1 MRRLLPALLAG
12 MLLLAGCSSS
22 EADAVSVT
30 SAETSYASSEEAGE
44 EPDTQ
49 AVTLAETVLFD
60 QDGIR
65 ITATGLSTDSLF
77 GPELNLLV
85 ENDSAQNIVVQPN
98 YCMVNGYM
106 MDGLLS
112 ADVAAG
118 KKANDTLDFLSN
130 VLARCGIE
138 TITDIELDLVVS
150 DGDSWQTLYETGP
163 VILQTSAAGQY
174 TQTYDDSGEE
184 IYNQNGIRVV
194 AKSVNDDLFGMG
206 IKFYL
211 ENNTDKAVIVNADNV
226 SVNGYMMTDL
236 FYSDLAPRSHA
247 VDTLTLLGSELED
260 NHIDTITDAEL
271 SLQITDADYY
281 QTIDSTAP
289 ITLHF

>member
-12 MLLLAGCSSS
+12 TLLLAGCSSS
-22 EADAVSVT
+22 DADAVSVT
-30 SAETSYASSEEAGE
+30 SAETSYAGASEAEQE
-44 EPDTQ
+44 TQ
-49 AVTLAETVLFD
+49 DVTLVETVLFD

-65 ITATGLSTDSLF
+65 ITATGLSADSLF

-85 ENDSAQNIVVQPN
+85 ENDSVQNIVVQPN

-138 TITDIELDLVVS
+138 TITDIELDLVIS

-163 VILQTSAAGQY
+163 VVLQTSAAGQY

-226 SVNGYMMTDL
+226 SVNSYMMTDL
-236 FYSDLAPRSHA
+236 FYSDLAPHSHA

>member
-22 EADAVSVT
+22 EVDAASVT
-30 SAETSYASSEEAGE
+30 SAETSYAGASEAEQE
-44 EPDTQ
+44 TQ
-49 AVTLAETVLFD
+49 DVTLAETVLFD

-65 ITATGLSTDSLF
+65 VTATGLSTDRLF

-130 VLARCGIE
+130 ALARCGIE

>member
-22 EADAVSVT
+22 EADAASVT
-30 SAETSYASSEEAGE
+30 SAETSYAGASEAEQE
-44 EPDTQ
+44 TQ
-49 AVTLAETVLFD
+49 DVTLAETVLFD
-60 QDGIR
+60 QDDIR

-226 SVNGYMMTDL
+226 SVNDYMMTDL

>member
-22 EADAVSVT
+22 EADAASVT
-30 SAETSYASSEEAGE
+30 SAETSYAGASEAEQE
-44 EPDTQ
+44 TQ
-49 AVTLAETVLFD
+49 DVTLAETVLFD

-65 ITATGLSTDSLF
+65 VTATGLSTDRLF

-130 VLARCGIE
+130 ALARCGIE

>member
-22 EADAVSVT
+22 ETDAASVT
-30 SAETSYASSEEAGE
+30 SAETSYAGASEAEQE
-44 EPDTQ
+44 TQ
-49 AVTLAETVLFD
+49 DVTLAETVLFD

-118 KKANDTLDFLSN
+118 KKTNDTLDFLSN
-130 VLARCGIE
+130 ALARCGIE

>member
-22 EADAVSVT
+22 ETDAASVT
-30 SAETSYASSEEAGE
+30 SAETSYAGASEAEQE
-44 EPDTQ
+44 TQ
-49 AVTLAETVLFD
+49 DVTLAETVLFD

-118 KKANDTLDFLSN
+118 KKANDTLEFLSN

-163 VILQTSAAGQY
+163 IILQTSAAGQY

-211 ENNTDKAVIVNADNV
+211 ENNTDKAC
-226 SVNGYMMTDL
+226 ST
-236 FYSDLAPRSHA
+236 P
-247 VDTLTLLGSELED
+247 TLRPT
-260 NHIDTITDAEL
+260 
-271 SLQITDADYY
+271 
-281 QTIDSTAP
+281 P
-289 ITLHF
+289 MR

>member
-22 EADAVSVT
+22 KADAASVT
-30 SAETSYASSEEAGE
+30 SAETSYAGASETEQE
-44 EPDTQ
+44 TQ
-49 AVTLAETVLFD
+49 DVTLAETVLFD

-130 VLARCGIE
+130 ALARCGIE

-236 FYSDLAPRSHA
+236 FYSDLAPHSHA

>member
-22 EADAVSVT
+22 EADAASVT
-30 SAETSYASSEEAGE
+30 SAETSYAGASEAEQE
-44 EPDTQ
+44 TQ
-49 AVTLAETVLFD
+49 DVTLAETVLFD

-130 VLARCGIE
+130 ALARCGIE

-163 VILQTSAAGQY
+163 VILQTSVAGQY

-211 ENNTDKAVIVNADNV
+211 ENNTDKTVIINADNV

>member
-22 EADAVSVT
+22 EADAASVT
-30 SAETSYASSEEAGE
+30 SAETSYAGASEAEQE
-44 EPDTQ
+44 TQ
-49 AVTLAETVLFD
+49 DVTLAETVLFD
-60 QDGIR
+60 QDDIR

-130 VLARCGIE
+130 ALARCGIE

-211 ENNTDKAVIVNADNV
+211 ENNTDKTVIINADNV

>member
-22 EADAVSVT
+22 KADAASVT
-30 SAETSYASSEEAGE
+30 SAETSYTGASEAE
-44 EPDTQ
+44 QETQ
-49 AVTLAETVLFD
+49 DVTLAETVLFD

-106 MDGLLS
+106 M
-112 ADVAAG
+112 
-118 KKANDTLDFLSN
+118 
-130 VLARCGIE
+130 
-138 TITDIELDLVVS
+138 
-150 DGDSWQTLYETGP
+150 
-163 VILQTSAAGQY
+163 
-174 TQTYDDSGEE
+174 
-184 IYNQNGIRVV
+184 
-194 AKSVNDDLFGMG
+194 
-206 IKFYL
+206 
-211 ENNTDKAVIVNADNV
+211 
-226 SVNGYMMTDL
+226 TDL
-236 FYSDLAPRSHA
+236 LYSDLAPHSHA

>member
-22 EADAVSVT
+22 EADAASVT
-30 SAETSYASSEEAGE
+30 SAETSYAGASEAEQE
-44 EPDTQ
+44 TQ
-49 AVTLAETVLFD
+49 DVTLAETVLFD

-130 VLARCGIE
+130 ALARCGIE

>member
-22 EADAVSVT
+22 EADAASAT
-30 SAETSYASSEEAGE
+30 SAETSYAGASEAEQE
-44 EPDTQ
+44 TQ
-49 AVTLAETVLFD
+49 DVTLAETVLFD

-130 VLARCGIE
+130 ALARCGIE

-184 IYNQNGIRVV
+184 IYNQKGIRVV

-211 ENNTDKAVIVNADNV
+211 ENNTDKTVIVNADNV

>member
-1 MRRLLPALLAG
+1 MRRLPPALLAG
-12 MLLLAGCSSS
+12 MLLLTGCSSS
-22 EADAVSVT
+22 EADAASVT
-30 SAETSYASSEEAGE
+30 SAETSYAGASEAEQE
-44 EPDTQ
+44 TQ
-49 AVTLAETVLFD
+49 DVTLAETVLFD

-65 ITATGLSTDSLF
+65 ITATDLSTDSLF

-130 VLARCGIE
+130 ALARCGIE

-211 ENNTDKAVIVNADNV
+211 ENNTDKAVIINADNV

>member
-22 EADAVSVT
+22 EADAASVT
-30 SAETSYASSEEAGE
+30 SAETSYAGASEAEQE
-44 EPDTQ
+44 TQ
-49 AVTLAETVLFD
+49 DVTLAETVLFD

-85 ENDSAQNIVVQPN
+85 ENGSAQNIVVQPN

-130 VLARCGIE
+130 ALARCGIE

-211 ENNTDKAVIVNADNV
+211 ENNTDKTVIVNADNV

>member
-22 EADAVSVT
+22 EVDAASVT
-30 SAETSYASSEEAGE
+30 SAETSYAGASEAEQE
-44 EPDTQ
+44 TQ
-49 AVTLAETVLFD
+49 DVTLAETVLFD

-65 ITATGLSTDSLF
+65 VTATGLSTDSLF

-130 VLARCGIE
+130 ALARCGIE

-194 AKSVNDDLFGMG
+194 AKSVNDDLFGIG

>member
-22 EADAVSVT
+22 EADAASVT
-30 SAETSYASSEEAGE
+30 SAETSYAGASEAEQE
-44 EPDTQ
+44 TQ
-49 AVTLAETVLFD
+49 DVTLAETVLFD

>member
-22 EADAVSVT
+22 EADAASVT
-30 SAETSYASSEEAGE
+30 SAETFYTGASEAE
-44 EPDTQ
+44 QETQ
-49 AVTLAETVLFD
+49 DVTLAETVLFD

-77 GPELNLLV
+77 GLELNLLV

-130 VLARCGIE
+130 ALARCGIE
-138 TITDIELDLVVS
+138 TIADIELDLVVS

-236 FYSDLAPRSHA
+236 LYSDFAPHSHA

>member
-12 MLLLAGCSSS
+12 MLLLAGCSPS
-22 EADAVSVT
+22 EADAASVT
-30 SAETSYASSEEAGE
+30 SAETSYAGASEAEQE
-44 EPDTQ
+44 TQ
-49 AVTLAETVLFD
+49 DVTLAETVLFD

-106 MDGLLS
+106 MNGLLS

-130 VLARCGIE
+130 ALARCGIE

-211 ENNTDKAVIVNADNV
+211 ENNTDKAIIVNADNV

-236 FYSDLAPRSHA
+236 FYSDLAPHSHA

-260 NHIDTITDAEL
+260 NHIDTITDDEL

>member
-22 EADAVSVT
+22 EADAASVT
-30 SAETSYASSEEAGE
+30 SAETSYAGASEAEQE
-44 EPDTQ
+44 TQ
-49 AVTLAETVLFD
+49 DVTLAETVLFD

-65 ITATGLSTDSLF
+65 ITATDLSTDSLF

-112 ADVAAG
+112 ADVAVG

-236 FYSDLAPRSHA
+236 FYADLAPRSHA

>member
-22 EADAVSVT
+22 EADAASVT
-30 SAETSYASSEEAGE
+30 SAETFYTGASEAE
-44 EPDTQ
+44 QETQ
-49 AVTLAETVLFD
+49 DVTLAETVLFD

-130 VLARCGIE
+130 ALARCGIE
-138 TITDIELDLVVS
+138 TIADIELDLS
-150 DGDSWQTLYETGP
+150 L
-163 VILQTSAAGQY
+163 I
-174 TQTYDDSGEE
+174 
-184 IYNQNGIRVV
+184 
-194 AKSVNDDLFGMG
+194 
-206 IKFYL
+206 
-211 ENNTDKAVIVNADNV
+211 
-226 SVNGYMMTDL
+226 
-236 FYSDLAPRSHA
+236 
-247 VDTLTLLGSELED
+247 
-260 NHIDTITDAEL
+260 HI
-271 SLQITDADYY
+271 
-281 QTIDSTAP
+281 
-289 ITLHF
+289 

>member
-22 EADAVSVT
+22 EADAASVT
-30 SAETSYASSEEAGE
+30 STETSYAGASEAEQE
-44 EPDTQ
+44 TQ
-49 AVTLAETVLFD
+49 DVTLAETVLFD

-65 ITATGLSTDSLF
+65 VTATGLSTDSLF

-130 VLARCGIE
+130 ALARCGIE

>member
-1 MRRLLPALLAG
+1 MRRLLPALLTG
-12 MLLLAGCSSS
+12 MLLLAGCSSL
-22 EADAVSVT
+22 EADAASVT
-30 SAETSYASSEEAGE
+30 SAETSYAGAPEAE
-44 EPDTQ
+44 QETQ
-49 AVTLAETVLFD
+49 DVTLAETVLFD

-106 MDGLLS
+106 M
-112 ADVAAG
+112 
-118 KKANDTLDFLSN
+118 
-130 VLARCGIE
+130 
-138 TITDIELDLVVS
+138 
-150 DGDSWQTLYETGP
+150 
-163 VILQTSAAGQY
+163 
-174 TQTYDDSGEE
+174 
-184 IYNQNGIRVV
+184 
-194 AKSVNDDLFGMG
+194 
-206 IKFYL
+206 
-211 ENNTDKAVIVNADNV
+211 
-226 SVNGYMMTDL
+226 TDL
-236 FYSDLAPRSHA
+236 LYSDLAPHSHA

>member
-1 MRRLLPALLAG
+1 MRRLLPAFLAG

-22 EADAVSVT
+22 EADAASVT
-30 SAETSYASSEEAGE
+30 STETSYAGASEAEQE
-44 EPDTQ
+44 TQ
-49 AVTLAETVLFD
+49 DVTLTETVLFD

-85 ENDSAQNIVVQPN
+85 ENESAQNIVVQPN

-112 ADVAAG
+112 ADVATG

-130 VLARCGIE
+130 ALARCGIE

-211 ENNTDKAVIVNADNV
+211 ENNTDKTVIVNADNV

>member
-12 MLLLAGCSSS
+12 VLFLAGCSSS
-22 EADAVSVT
+22 EADAASVT
-30 SAETSYASSEEAGE
+30 SAETSYAGVSEAEQE
-44 EPDTQ
+44 TQ
-49 AVTLAETVLFD
+49 DVTLAKTVLFD

-130 VLARCGIE
+130 ALARCGIE

-163 VILQTSAAGQY
+163 VILQTSVAGQY

-211 ENNTDKAVIVNADNV
+211 ENNTDKTVIINADNV

>member
-22 EADAVSVT
+22 EADAASVT
-30 SAETSYASSEEAGE
+30 SAETSYASASEAEQE
-44 EPDTQ
+44 TQ
-49 AVTLAETVLFD
+49 DVTLAETVLFD

-130 VLARCGIE
+130 ALARCGIE

>member
-22 EADAVSVT
+22 EADAASVT
-30 SAETSYASSEEAGE
+30 SAETSYAGASEAEQE
-44 EPDTQ
+44 TQ
-49 AVTLAETVLFD
+49 DVTLAETVLFD

-65 ITATGLSTDSLF
+65 ITATGLSADSLF

-130 VLARCGIE
+130 ALARCGIE
-138 TITDIELDLVVS
+138 TITVIELDLVVS

-226 SVNGYMMTDL
+226 SINGYMMTDL

>member
-22 EADAVSVT
+22 EADAASVT
-30 SAETSYASSEEAGE
+30 SAETSYAGASEAEQE
-44 EPDTQ
+44 TQ
-49 AVTLAETVLFD
+49 DVTLAETVLFD

-130 VLARCGIE
+130 ALARCGIE

-194 AKSVNDDLFGMG
+194 AKSVNDDLFSMG

>member
-22 EADAVSVT
+22 EADAASVT
-30 SAETSYASSEEAGE
+30 LAETSYAGASEAEQE
-44 EPDTQ
+44 TQ
-49 AVTLAETVLFD
+49 DVTLAETVLFD

-106 MDGLLS
+106 M
-112 ADVAAG
+112 
-118 KKANDTLDFLSN
+118 
-130 VLARCGIE
+130 
-138 TITDIELDLVVS
+138 
-150 DGDSWQTLYETGP
+150 
-163 VILQTSAAGQY
+163 
-174 TQTYDDSGEE
+174 
-184 IYNQNGIRVV
+184 
-194 AKSVNDDLFGMG
+194 
-206 IKFYL
+206 
-211 ENNTDKAVIVNADNV
+211 
-226 SVNGYMMTDL
+226 TDL
-236 FYSDLAPRSHA
+236 FYSDLAPHSHA

-271 SLQITDADYY
+271 SLQITEADYY

-289 ITLHF
+289 ITLYF

>member
-1 MRRLLPALLAG
+1 MRRLPPALLAG

-22 EADAVSVT
+22 EADAASVT
-30 SAETSYASSEEAGE
+30 SAETSYAGASEAEQE
-44 EPDTQ
+44 TQ
-49 AVTLAETVLFD
+49 DVTLAETVLFD
-60 QDGIR
+60 QDDIR

-130 VLARCGIE
+130 ALARCGIE

-184 IYNQNGIRVV
+184 IYNQKGIRVV

-211 ENNTDKAVIVNADNV
+211 ENNTDKTVIVNADNV

>member
-12 MLLLAGCSSS
+12 MLLLTGCSSS
-22 EADAVSVT
+22 EADAASVT
-30 SAETSYASSEEAGE
+30 SAETSYAGASEAEQE
-44 EPDTQ
+44 TQ
-49 AVTLAETVLFD
+49 DVTLAETVLFD

-106 MDGLLS
+106 M
-112 ADVAAG
+112 
-118 KKANDTLDFLSN
+118 
-130 VLARCGIE
+130 
-138 TITDIELDLVVS
+138 
-150 DGDSWQTLYETGP
+150 
-163 VILQTSAAGQY
+163 
-174 TQTYDDSGEE
+174 
-184 IYNQNGIRVV
+184 
-194 AKSVNDDLFGMG
+194 
-206 IKFYL
+206 
-211 ENNTDKAVIVNADNV
+211 
-226 SVNGYMMTDL
+226 TDL
-236 FYSDLAPRSHA
+236 LYSDLAPHSHA

-260 NHIDTITDAEL
+260 NHIDTIMDAEL

>member
-12 MLLLAGCSSS
+12 VLLLAGCSSS
-22 EADAVSVT
+22 EADAASVT
-30 SAETSYASSEEAGE
+30 SAETSYAGASEAEQE
-44 EPDTQ
+44 TQ
-49 AVTLAETVLFD
+49 DVTLAKTVLFD

-130 VLARCGIE
+130 ALARCGIE

-163 VILQTSAAGQY
+163 VILQTSVAGQY

-211 ENNTDKAVIVNADNV
+211 ENNTDKTVIINADNV

>member
-12 MLLLAGCSSS
+12 VLFLAGCSSS
-22 EADAVSVT
+22 EADAASVT
-30 SAETSYASSEEAGE
+30 SAETSYAGVSEAEQE
-44 EPDTQ
+44 TQ
-49 AVTLAETVLFD
+49 DVTLAETVLFD

-118 KKANDTLDFLSN
+118 KKANETLDFLSN
-130 VLARCGIE
+130 ALARCGIE

-211 ENNTDKAVIVNADNV
+211 ENNTDKAIIVNTDNV